1 MAALTEESLNKLNK
15 PDLIALVVSLQRKM
29 DSVNSDLVAELRKM
43 REGFDQMKS
52 DLSITKKV
60 NTLLSERLQ
69 TIEKQC
75 WANAQYSRR
84 ECLEISGIPSS
95 VNDNDLEDVVC
106 KAITKAGVEVSDKDI
121 EDCHRVGKRGTTIV
135 KFCKRKVSKQVLNVR
150 KDLTKLSMEDLQ
162 LTGQGKLYINQSLC
176 PYCRVLWSK
185 SKSLHRMGKI
195 FSYYVSNG
203 TVKIKIQETS
213 KPLSIMHTS
222 DLEKLFPDVDLSPT
236 V

>member
-15 PDLIALVVSLQRKM
+15 PDLVALVVNLQSKM

-52 DLSITKKV
+52 DMSVTKKV

-95 VNDNDLEDVVC
+95 VSDNDLQDVVC
-106 KAITKAGVEVSDKDI
+106 T
-121 EDCHRVGKRGTTIV
+121 
-135 KFCKRKVSKQVLNVR
+135 
-150 KDLTKLSMEDLQ
+150 
-162 LTGQGKLYINQSLC
+162 
-176 PYCRVLWSK
+176 
-185 SKSLHRMGKI
+185 LHSMGKI
-195 FSYYVSNG
+195 YSYYVSNG

-213 KPLSIMHTS
+213 KPLSIMHIS
-222 DLEKLFPDVDLSPT
+222 DLDKLFPDVDLSPT